1 MLLKKQNGLK
11 KETKFHSRI
20 NNSHLGSSCPNRG
33 SDRHN
38 QKETIQ
44 TWETEKKKKT
54 KKIYKILVY
63 EDIPGQ
69 INQEKQSGSD
79 EVDLIVVGML
89 GFFFSSIAA
98 QMKKRTDAWDRESL
112 IGARRLDSLFL
123 FPLLR
128 FPLFRFFIFFSQ

>member
-1 MLLKKQNGLK
+1 MGWKKKQN
-11 KETKFHSRI
+11 FI
-20 NNSHLGSSCPNRG
+20 AGS
-33 SDRHN
+33 
-38 QKETIQ
+38 TIPIWARRAQ
-44 TWETEKKKKT
+44 TEAQIGTIKRKLHKHEKTKKKKSQE
-54 KKIYKILVY
+54 IYKILIY

-69 INQEKQSGSD
+69 INQEKQSGCD